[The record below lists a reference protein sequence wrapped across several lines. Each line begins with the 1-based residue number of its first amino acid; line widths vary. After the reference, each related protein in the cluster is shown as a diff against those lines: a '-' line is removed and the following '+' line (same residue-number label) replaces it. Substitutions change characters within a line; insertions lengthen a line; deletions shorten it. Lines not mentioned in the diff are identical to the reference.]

1 MKKPVIL
8 LLVSALGAMTAV
20 GARVVVNPYYDMS
33 SSITFGIT
41 KVELTDTATR
51 VSADIYGLP
60 GNWVRAGENFTL
72 TGAQTGRVYSMR
84 SLEGM
89 PVGENVYLTDSAYL
103 SATFVFP
110 PLAPADSVADFTE
123 VLDDASSGWKVSGL
137 RLGAQPEGT
146 KTRITGS
153 LEGRPEASWLVLMP
167 ACSDSRVNKSLIVP
181 VREGRFDYTLTTD
194 ETQMYELAPGPD
206 ILRGAW
212 MMYCFF
218 SEGGDVRAD
227 ISADGSVSPASAV
240 SGGPLTVRYC
250 SQMGR
255 QHRHI
260 AESGIEA
267 LGDSLNESRTM
278 YTPDY
283 YAVMDAFMSGGDMP
297 QAQRDSLLNE
307 EKRLREGG
315 LMYSTEGKAYNEL
328 SARVYAETDSMADEF
343 IRTDTTLVGLY
354 LIYKKVKYSH
364 PGADALLPVFA
375 SVYQHRFPNHSYTKT
390 LSALIGAE
398 AAEPGR
404 MVPDFTAPDLDGRE
418 YHLTDLIGGRVALV
432 DLWASWCGPCRRH
445 SKAMIPVYEKW
456 KDRGFTV
463 VGVARENMSTDA
475 MAKAIEQDG
484 YPWLNLVEL
493 NDRGRIW
500 ERYGAGNSGGLQVL
514 VDSDGTVVA
523 LNPTPEEVEAYLESQ
538 RR

>member
-8 LLVSALGAMTAV
+8 LLVSALGAMTAL
-20 GARVVVNPYYDMS
+20 GGRVVVNPYYDMS

-72 TGAQTGRVYSMR
+72 TGAQTGRVYTMR

-89 PVGENVYLTDSAYL
+89 PVGENVYLTDSAYV

-146 KTRITGS
+146 KTRIRGS

-194 ETQMYELAPGPD
+194 ETQMYGLAPGPD
-206 ILRGAW
+206 ILGGSW
-212 MMYCFF
+212 MMYSFF

-255 QHRHI
+255 QHSHI
-260 AESGIEA
+260 VESGVEA
-267 LGDSLNESRTM
+267 LGDSLNASRTM

-297 QAQRDSLLNE
+297 QARRDSLLSE

-315 LMYSTEGKAYNEL
+315 LMYSPAGKAYNEL
-328 SARVYAETDSMADEF
+328 SARVYAESDRMVDEF

-354 LIYKKVKYSH
+354 LIYQKVKYSH
-364 PGADALLPVFA
+364 PGSDALLPVFA
-375 SVYQHRFPNHSYTKT
+375 SAYQHRFPNHSYTKT
-390 LSALIGAE
+390 LSALIGDE

-404 MVPDFTAPDLDGRE
+404 KVPGFTAPDLDGRE
-418 YHLTDLIGGRVALV
+418 YRLTDLIKDRVALV